1 MLQQKKIPET
11 RQLPLIE
18 TSCPEATFESRDRR
32 ESRSF
37 DEPLETQTPASF
49 RNRHGA
55 IPLAHSSRAQSSQLP
70 YTIAPART
78 MTL

>member
-11 RQLPLIE
+11 RQLPLAR
-18 TSCPEATFESRDRR
+18 TPHPKTTLKSSDRR
-32 ESRSF
+32 ETRSF
-37 DEPLETQTPASF
+37 DKPLETQTPASF

-55 IPLAHSSRAQSSQLP
+55 TPLAHSSQLP
-70 YTIAPART
+70 YTIAPAGT